1 MLATIIYANNPFHPT
16 RNREVT
22 HIKRKKRIS
31 TLAPKRS
38 EPFICLVNGKPLLRK
53 NNGWER
59 TVKDGE
65 VVAFVTLPQG
75 GGGGSNPLKIILAIT
90 ISIMAGPAAI
100 ALLGPVAATTA
111 MGGLTLLGSAVAAG
125 ITFAGNALVNALIRD
140 PAPSLSGRSISAI
153 QAASPT
159 YNISG
164 QGNQARI
171 GQSIPVLYGRNMIYM
186 DFAAQPYTEYS
197 GNEQFLYQL
206 FVIGQGEYDVE
217 QLRLEDTVIEN
228 NVIQD
233 GQIHLATGSFEEI
246 EYQICYN
253 QNITLFPQN
262 VSNSVEVAGQE
273 SNSVSGTYSQTTTVI
288 TVTKTGHGYLATE
301 PVYLN
306 FTTGTATS
314 GFYNVATVTSA
325 DVFTVTSATST
336 STSGNVI
343 IADVIGSFVVN
354 AADTLATALS
364 YDVVLPRGL
373 YYANDSGGLNEVSV
387 SFAGQ
392 YREIDND
399 GAPVGNWTTGF
410 NQTVTLKTTTPQ
422 RFSYR
427 VAVASGRYEARF
439 ARTNL
444 KETDTRYG
452 NDVVW
457 GGLRGYLVSAQN
469 YGNITMLAMRIK
481 ASNQLSGQASR
492 RINAVTTRKLATYDG
507 NNWTNAIET
516 RNPAWAFADLVT
528 ASYGMNLAY
537 SRIDAQQL
545 FDLSAVWAL
554 RGDTFDAV
562 FDGQQPCWEA
572 LTQIARV
579 GRAMPYLQGGNV
591 YVTRDSEEITP
602 VAMFT
607 MRNIGKNSFKLSYLL
622 PNEETADAVDVEYW
636 DNGVFQQKVVR
647 AALPDSTETTIVN
660 RQLFGCSSRAQAYRE
675 GMYMA
680 ASNRYR
686 RRMLSFQTEMEGFIP
701 TVGDLIAVQ
710 HDMPQWGLSGE
721 VTNYDAGTLT
731 VTLSE
736 PVNTA
741 TGGNIFLED
750 EFNLL
755 AENSDN
761 LVQDFNTGNYY
772 IAFRKRN
779 GGSTD
784 VYSVTLTGNPYQVIL
799 NETPSITPDFGI
811 DRERTHFAFGLA
823 DSLYVECKV
832 LGVRPRSLEKVE
844 ISAVVDSSFVYT
856 ADTGA
861 IPDEDAW
868 QLPNRITVPVIR
880 GLLARSNPADINV
893 MYLSWQPA
901 AGADRYLIE
910 VSDNSGGWT
919 RIGDTSASSFTAV
932 ATYGSATVVRVAG
945 IGATRGAWVEVQYG
959 LSAGYMWNAIDTTL
973 MWNAVDTTPM
983 WVY

>member
-22 HIKRKKRIS
+22 HIKRKRRIS
-31 TLAPKRS
+31 ALAPKRS

-65 VVAFVTLPQG
+65 VVAFITLPQG
-75 GGGGSNPLKIILAIT
+75 GGGGSSNPLKIILAIT
-90 ISIMAGPAAI
+90 VAYFAPQLAVGI
-100 ALLGPVAATTA
+100 LGPVAGTTTL
-111 MGGLTLLGSAVAAG
+111 GGLTFAGTVLSAG
-125 ITFAGNALVNALIRD
+125 LSLAGNAIINALIRD

-159 YNISG
+159 YNVSG

-197 GNEQFLYQL
+197 GNEQFLFQL

-217 QLRLEDTVIEN
+217 QLRLEDTIIEN

-233 GQIHLATGSFEEI
+233 GQIHDATGSFEEI

-273 SNSVSGTYSQTTTVI
+273 SIVANSYIG
-288 TVTKTGHGYLATE
+288 
-301 PVYLN
+301 P
-306 FTTGTATS
+306 F
-314 GFYNVATVTSA
+314 VA
-325 DVFTVTSATST
+325 
-336 STSGNVI
+336 
-343 IADVIGSFVVN
+343 N
-354 AADTLATALS
+354 AAGTLATALS
-364 YDVVLPRGL
+364 FDVVLPRGL
-373 YYANDSGGLNEVSV
+373 YYANDTGGLDNVTV
-387 SFAGQ
+387 SFEGQ
-392 YREIDND
+392 YREIDDD
-399 GAPVGNWTTGF
+399 GVAVGSWTTGF
-410 NQTVTLKTTTPQ
+410 SKSITLRTTTPQ

-427 VAVASGRYEARF
+427 VGVPSGRYECRF
-439 ARTNL
+439 TRTNT

-545 FDLSAVWAL
+545 FDLSAVWEL
-554 RGDTFDAV
+554 RGDRFDAV

-591 YVTRDSEEITP
+591 YVTRDSEQTTP

-622 PNEETADAVDVEYW
+622 PNEETADAIDVEYW

-647 AALPDSTETTIVN
+647 AALDDSTEETVVK

-680 ASNRYR
+680 AANRYR

-721 VTNYDAGTLT
+721 VANYDAGTLT

-736 PVNTA
+736 PVSTA
-741 TGGNIFLED
+741 TGIGDIFQED
-750 EFNLL
+750 NFNLL
-755 AENSDN
+755 TESNDI
-761 LVQDFNTGNYY
+761 LVQDYNAGNYY

-784 VYSVTLTGNPYQVIL
+784 VYSVTLTSNPYQVIL

-823 DSLYVECKV
+823 NSLYVECKV
-832 LGVRPRSLEKVE
+832 LGVRPRGLEKVE

-861 IPDEDAW
+861 TPAEDAW

-910 VSDNSGGWT
+910 VSDNAGGWT
-919 RIGDTSASSFTAV
+919 RIGDTSASNFTAV
-932 ATYGSATVVRVAG
+932 ATYGSATVVRIAG

-959 LSAGYMWNAIDTTL
+959 LSAGYMWNADDSTL
-973 MWNAVDTTPM
+973 MWDVDDTTYM
-983 WVY
+983 WA

>member
-1 MLATIIYANNPFHPT
+1 MLATVVYSNNPFHPT
-16 RNREVT
+16 RNREIKQ
-22 HIKRKKRIS
+22 IKRKRRIS
-31 TLAPKRS
+31 ALAPKRS

-65 VVAFVTLPQG
+65 VVAFITLPQG

-90 ISIMAGPAAI
+90 IAI
-100 ALLGPVAATTA
+100 AAPYLAGQLAPTLGLMTD
-111 MGGLTLLGSAVAAG
+111 LGINALAAG
-125 ITFAGNALVNALIRD
+125 IGFAGNALVNALVRD
-140 PAPSLSGRSISAI
+140 PAPSLSNRSISSI

-171 GQSIPVLYGRNMIYM
+171 GQSIPVMYGRNMIYM

-228 NVIQD
+228 DVIQD
-233 GQIHLATGSFEEI
+233 GQIHAATGAFEEI
-246 EYQICYN
+246 EYQICFN

-273 SNSVSGTYSQTTTVI
+273 SNSVSGTYSQTATTI
-288 TVTKTGHGYLATE
+288 TVTKTSHGYLATE

-306 FTTGTATS
+306 FTSGTATS
-314 GFYNVATVTSA
+314 GFYNVVTVPDA
-325 DVFTVTSATST
+325 DTFTVTSATST
-336 STSGNVI
+336 STSGNVV

-354 AADTLATALS
+354 AADTLATAIS

-373 YYANDSGGLNEVSV
+373 YYANDSGGLDEVSV
-387 SFAGQ
+387 SFAGE
-392 YREIDND
+392 YRLIDNS
-399 GAPVGNWTTGF
+399 GTPIGNWTSGF
-410 NQTVTLKTTTPQ
+410 SQTVTLKTTTPQ

-444 KETDTRYG
+444 KQTDTRYG

-492 RINAVTTRKLATYDG
+492 RINTVATRKLATYDG
-507 NNWTNAIET
+507 NVWTNAIAT

-528 ASYGMNLAY
+528 SSYGMNLAY
-537 SRIDAQQL
+537 SRIDADQL
-545 FDLSAVWAL
+545 FDLAAVWEL
-554 RGDTFDAV
+554 RSDRFDAV

-591 YVTRDSEEITP
+591 YVTRDSEQSTP

-607 MRNIGKNSFKLSYLL
+607 MRNIAKNSFKLSYLL

-647 AALPDSTETTIVN
+647 SALPDSTETTVVK

-680 ASNRYR
+680 AANRYR

-721 VTNYDAGTLT
+721 VTNYNASTLT

-736 PVNTA
+736 PVSAA
-741 TGGNIFLED
+741 TGIGDILLED
-750 EFNLL
+750 GFGLL
-755 AENSDN
+755 AQNSDN

-784 VYSVTLTGNPYQVIL
+784 VYSVTLTANPYQVIL
-799 NETPSITPDFGI
+799 NEIPSITPDFGI

-832 LGVRPRSLEKVE
+832 LGVRPRGLEKVE

-861 IPDEDAW
+861 VPAEDAW

-880 GLLARSNPADINV
+880 GLLARSNPADITN

-910 VSDNSGGWT
+910 ISNNEGGWT
-919 RIGDTSASSFTAV
+919 RLGDTSASSFTAV
-932 ATYGSATVVRVAG
+932 ATYGNATVVRVAG
-945 IGATRGAWVEVQYG
+945 IGATRGPWVEVQYG

>member
-22 HIKRKKRIS
+22 HIKRKRRIS

-38 EPFICLVNGKPLLRK
+38 EPFICLVNGKALLRK

-65 VVAFVTLPQG
+65 VVAFITLPQG
-75 GGGGSNPLKIILAIT
+75 GGGGSSNPLKIILAIT
-90 ISIMAGPAAI
+90 IAI
-100 ALLGPVAATTA
+100 AAPYAAAGLNSALGLGLVE
-111 MGGLTLLGSAVAAG
+111 GGLGLTALTAG
-125 ITFAGNALVNALIRD
+125 VSFAGNALVNALVRD
-140 PAPSLSGRSISAI
+140 PAPSLSNRSISSI

-171 GQSIPVLYGRNMIYM
+171 GQSIPVMYGRNMIYM

-206 FVIGQGEYDVE
+206 FVVGQGEYELE
-217 QLRLEDTVIEN
+217 QIRLEDTVIEN
-228 NVIQD
+228 DVIQD
-233 GQIHLATGSFEEI
+233 GAIHDASGSFEEI

-253 QNITLFPQN
+253 QNVTLFPQN
-262 VSNSVEVAGQE
+262 VSNSVEVSGQE
-273 SNSVSGTYSQTTTVI
+273 SDSIGGTYSQTTTVI
-288 TVTKTGHGYLATE
+288 TVTKSNHGFLVGQTKYLSISS
-301 PVYLN
+301 
-306 FTTGTATS
+306 GTAVS
-314 GFYNVATVTSA
+314 DFYEIVTVP
-325 DVFTVTSATST
+325 DVNTFTVTSAVST
-336 STSGNVI
+336 STSGSL
-343 IADVIGSFVVN
+343 VIGDALGGFIAN
-354 AADTLATALS
+354 GAGTLATALS

-373 YYANDSGGLNEVSV
+373 YYANDTGGLNDVSV
-387 SFAGQ
+387 SFVGQ
-392 YREIDND
+392 YRSIDDD
-399 GAPVGNWTTGF
+399 GLPLGSWVTGLT
-410 NQTVTLKTTTPQ
+410 QTITLKTTTPQ

-427 VAVASGRYEARF
+427 VGVASGRYEARF

-444 KETDTRYG
+444 KQTDTRYG

-457 GGLRGYLVSAQN
+457 GGLRAYLVSAQN

-492 RINAVTTRKLATYDG
+492 RINVVANRKLATYDG
-507 NNWTNAIET
+507 AVWTDAIVT

-528 ASYGMNLAY
+528 SSYGMNL
-537 SRIDAQQL
+537 SNTRIDADQL
-545 FDLSAVWAL
+545 FDLASVWDS
-554 RGDTFDAV
+554 RGDTFDAI

-591 YVTRDSEEITP
+591 YVTRDGVQDTP

-607 MRNIGKNSFKLSYLL
+607 MSNIVKNTFNLSYLL

-647 AALPDSTETTIVN
+647 AALPDSAETTVVK

-680 ASNRYR
+680 AANRYR

-710 HDMPQWGLSGE
+710 HDMPQWGQSGE
-721 VTNYDAGTLT
+721 ITDWDSINNIA
-731 VTLSE
+731 TLSQQVVFGVGTHYIALRGRNGAVAGIYEVASVALE
-736 PVNTA
+736 PNKVE
-741 TGGNIFLED
+741 FLEVP
-750 EFNLL
+750 
-755 AENSDN
+755 A
-761 LVQDFNTGNYY
+761 VA
-772 IAFRKRN
+772 I
-779 GGSTD
+779 D
-784 VYSVTLTGNPYQVIL
+784 V
-799 NETPSITPDFGI
+799 GI
-811 DRERTHFAFGLA
+811 DRERTYFAFGLA
-823 DSLYVECKV
+823 ESYYVDCKV
-832 LGVRPRSLEKVE
+832 LSVKPRSLEKVE
-844 ISAVVDSSFVYT
+844 ISCVVDSSFVYN

-861 IPDEDAW
+861 VPSEDAW
-868 QLPNRITVPVIR
+868 QLPNRITVPVVR
-880 GLLARSNPADINV
+880 GLIARSNPADITN

-901 AGADRYLIE
+901 AGADRYLID

-919 RIGDTSASSFTAV
+919 RLGDTSASSFTAV
-932 ATYGSATVVRVAG
+932 ATYGNATVVRVAG

-959 LSAGYMWNAIDTTL
+959 LSAGYMWNADDSQL
-973 MWNAVDTTPM
+973 MWNVDDSTPM

>member
-22 HIKRKKRIS
+22 HIKRKRRIS
-31 TLAPKRS
+31 ALAPKRF

-75 GGGGSNPLKIILAIT
+75 GGGGGSNPLKIILAIAVSYYAPGFANAFGFIEGTLGFTALATGFT
-90 ISIMAGPAAI
+90 I
-100 ALLGPVAATTA
+100 
-111 MGGLTLLGSAVAAG
+111 
-125 ITFAGNALVNALIRD
+125 AGNALINAFVRD
-140 PAPSLSGRSISAI
+140 PAPSLSNRSISSI

-171 GQSIPVLYGRNMIYM
+171 GQSIPVMYGRNMIYM

-197 GNEQFLYQL
+197 GNEQFLFQL

-233 GQIHLATGSFEEI
+233 GQIHTATGAFEEI
-246 EYQICYN
+246 EYQICFN
-253 QNITLFPQN
+253 QNVTLFPQN
-262 VSNSVEVAGQE
+262 VSNSVEVTGQE

-288 TVTKTGHGYLATE
+288 TVTKTSHGYLATE

-306 FTTGTATS
+306 FTSGTATS
-314 GFYNVATVTSA
+314 GFYNVTSVTSA
-325 DVFTVTSATST
+325 DEFTVTSATST
-336 STSGNVI
+336 STSGNIVI
-343 IADVIGSFVVN
+343 GDVIGSFVVN

-373 YYANDSGGLNEVSV
+373 YYANDTGGLDNVSV
-387 SFAGQ
+387 SFSGQ
-392 YREIDND
+392 YRLIDNA
-399 GAPVGNWTTGF
+399 GLPLGNWSTGF
-410 NQTVTLKTTTPQ
+410 TETITLKTTTPQ

-427 VAVASGRYEARF
+427 VGVPSGRYEARF

-444 KETDTRYG
+444 KQTDTRYG

-492 RINAVTTRKLATYDG
+492 RINAVTTRKLSTYDG

-545 FDLSAVWAL
+545 LELADIWDL
-554 RGDTFDAV
+554 RNDKFDAI

-591 YVTRDSEEITP
+591 YVTRDSEQTTP

-607 MRNIGKNSFKLSYLL
+607 MRNIVKNSFKLSYLL
-622 PNEETADAVDVEYW
+622 PNEETADAIDVEYW

-647 AALPDSTETTIVN
+647 SALPDSTETTVVK

-680 ASNRYR
+680 AANRYR

-731 VTLSE
+731 LTLSE
-736 PVNTA
+736 PVNSA
-741 TGGNIFLED
+741 IDVNNILLED
-750 EFNLL
+750 SFKLL
-755 AENSDN
+755 TESNDN
-761 LVQDFNTGNYY
+761 LVQDYNIGNYY
-772 IAFRKRN
+772 IALRKRN

-784 VYSVTLTGNPYQVIL
+784 VYPVTLTANAYQVIL
-799 NETPSITPDFGI
+799 NTTPSITPDFGI

-861 IPDEDAW
+861 TPAEDAW

-880 GLLARSNPADINV
+880 GLIARSNPADITN

-901 AGADRYLIE
+901 AGADRYIIDI
-910 VSDNSGGWT
+910 SNNNGGWT
-919 RIGDTSASSFTAV
+919 RLGDTTASSFTAV
-932 ATYGSATVVRVAG
+932 ATYGNATVVRVAG
-945 IGATRGAWVEVQYG
+945 IGATRGAFVEVQYG

-973 MWNAVDTTPM
+973 MYNAIDTTLM
-983 WVY
+983 WNY